1 MVKSKPTVLF
11 VDDELALLEQFGT
24 VLKYDGYDVLSAG
37 RADEVLSLI
46 DETEQIDIA
55 ILDLQL
61 PIEGSER
68 IPAMLKGDGGELGLL
83 LGDRLRKKFPNVPI
97 LFWSGSA
104 DETLWAKTL
113 DIPNIHTIQKSVGPQ
128 KVRNLVGEILN
139 NPDRC
144 PNRKAFVVHGHA
156 YELLDEFRNWLE
168 QEFDSIEPVVLRD
181 VRSRGETLIDK
192 FETHA
197 LGVDLVFVL
206 LTPDDTVLS
215 SRDDYQSR
223 RARQNVVFEMGYFFG
238 RLGRKTGR
246 VILLS
251 QGEVELPSDIHGM
264 VAIDISQGIA
274 AAGEAICREIDRR
287 G

>member
-1 MVKSKPTVLF
+1 MVESKPVVLF

-37 RADEVLSLI
+37 RADDVLNLI
-46 DETEQIDIA
+46 DEAGRIDIA

-61 PIEGSER
+61 PIEGSDQ
-68 IPAMLKGDGGELGLL
+68 IPPMLKKDGGELGLI
-83 LGDRLRKKFPNVPI
+83 LGDKLRKKFSDVPI
-97 LFWSGSA
+97 VFWSGSA

-113 DIPNIHTIQKSVGPQ
+113 NVKNIYTLQKNIGPER
-128 KVRNLVGEILN
+128 VRRLVGEILN
-139 NPDRC
+139 NRDGR
-144 PNRKAFVVHGHA
+144 PNQKAFIVHGHA
-156 YELLDEFRNWLE
+156 YKLLDEFREWLE
-168 QEFDSIEPVVLRD
+168 QEYNSIEPIVLRD
-181 VRSRGETLIDK
+181 VRSGGETLIDK
-192 FETHA
+192 FETNA

-264 VAIDISQGIA
+264 LTIDVSEGIA
-274 AAGEAICREIDRR
+274 AAGDAIRREIDRR
-287 G
+287 V